1 MSDIQTPEPFPGSQ
15 YVELSPILATIVAD
29 IKSRNIPYF
38 APVVTAPDASDPGT
52 AYALAVYDRYARMI
66 LHRIDVEAGM
76 LELHF
81 GVGGRQYG
89 PARIFGRI
97 VVPADQTAL
106 LSFFA
111 TQFINKQLDEL
122 DLTGWTL
129 NKLNKFYPEV
139 VENAAYADV
148 LRVFARDVLHIPEF
162 SFQSGQNV
170 VNAH

>member
-15 YVELSPILATIVAD
+15 YLELSPILAAILED
-29 IKSRNIPYF
+29 IKNRNIPYF
-38 APVVTAPDASDPGT
+38 APTVTVPSATDPGS

-76 LELHF
+76 LELQF

-97 VVPADQTAL
+97 VVPANQTAL

-122 DLTGWTL
+122 DLTGWSL
-129 NKLNKFYPEV
+129 NKFNKFYPEV
-139 VENAAYADV
+139 VEDPSYADV

-162 SFQSGQNV
+162 SFESGQNV